1 MISWPAVLGAL
12 AVTVPQV
19 QTVDPF
25 LSTLPGQLIAEN
37 QSFTVCPDGA
47 SAFRMMRDGYHAGS
61 NIIDLDRFFSAL
73 RANRC
78 EQLSGPALVLDVV
91 QVRRIAYASGAE
103 SAYALVQ
110 AEDGNGREVFGIYE
124 PSLSPA
130 SSVTSQ
136 FDLARD
142 HTDNGF
148 IGGADRT
155 YYVCPDLSSAR
166 RVVRD
171 ISARDV
177 APEAERLATFERNLA
192 NERCAVS
199 NLVAELADAYEFVG
213 FQMGDT
219 MGGMGAYSAEAI
231 TANGQRVA
239 LVLPVSF

>member
-1 MISWPAVLGAL
+1 
-12 AVTVPQV
+12 
-19 QTVDPF
+19 
-25 LSTLPGQLIAEN
+25 
-37 QSFTVCPDGA
+37 
-47 SAFRMMRDGYHAGS
+47 MMRDGYHAGS

-136 FDLARD
+136 FNLARD

-148 IGGADRT
+148 IGGG
-155 YYVCPDLSSAR
+155 S
-166 RVVRD
+166 
-171 ISARDV
+171 
-177 APEAERLATFERNLA
+177 NLLCVSGSLVG
-192 NERCAVS
+192 ETCRSRHFRPRRCARS
-199 NLVAELADAYEFVG
+199 
-213 FQMGDT
+213 
-219 MGGMGAYSAEAI
+219 
-231 TANGQRVA
+231 
-239 LVLPVSF
+239 